1 MEYIKKDSYL
11 NQLIRFSKTQD
22 IKVITSVRRSG
33 NNGKSV
39 LLEMFKEY
47 LLKHEDNINIVSIN
61 LQELEYDYLLDYHF
75 LHQYAMEHYAEG
87 KYNFL
92 MIDCC
97 LLVNN
102 LHIIN
107 LIFFSFFFRIR
118 FSTIHTNF

>member
-22 IKVITSVRRSG
+22 IKVITGVRRSG

-47 LLKHEDNINIVSIN
+47 LLKHEDNINIVYTN

-75 LHQYAMEHYAEG
+75 LHQYAMEHYTEG

>member
-22 IKVITSVRRSG
+22 IKVITGVRRSG

-47 LLKHEDNINIVSIN
+47 LLKHEDNINIVTIN

-75 LHQYAMEHYAEG
+75 LHQYAIH
-87 KYNFL
+87 NTLHFL
-92 MIDCC
+92 LF
-97 LLVNN
+97 LLV
-102 LHIIN
+102 LHN
-107 LIFFSFFFRIR
+107 
-118 FSTIHTNF
+118 

>member
-22 IKVITSVRRSG
+22 IKVITGVRRSG

-47 LLKHEDNINIVSIN
+47 LLKHEDNINIVTIN

-75 LHQYAMEHYAEG
+75 FLHFPAPKVARTQILY
-87 KYNFL
+87 
-92 MIDCC
+92 
-97 LLVNN
+97 
-102 LHIIN
+102 
-107 LIFFSFFFRIR
+107 
-118 FSTIHTNF
+118 